1 MHYYQFNIADYR
13 KDTTHLTPIE
23 HFIYRSLIDWY
34 YLDEKPIPK
43 RTQSVMRR
51 LGLGSELVDS
61 LKNVLEDF
69 FVLEDEGYTHARIEQ
84 ELAKYKERADIA
96 RVNGSKGGR
105 PKKPN
110 RKPKKTKSVNL
121 ANPEETGSKA
131 NQEPI
136 TNNQDIHMSTDKSA
150 DDMFDDFWNVYPKK
164 EAKIKAQQAWR
175 KLSKTKKEKA
185 INDARNRFNGTER
198 QYIPLPA
205 SYINAE
211 RWEDEQQNKNNDP
224 FAGAI

>member
-69 FVLEDEGYTHARIEQ
+69 FVLEDEGYTHVRIEQ
-84 ELAKYKERADIA
+84 ELAKYQARADIA

-121 ANPEETGSKA
+121 ANPDLTQSKA

-136 TNNQDIHMSTDKSA
+136 TNNQSNSNRGFHPPTVTEVKS
-150 DDMFDDFWNVYPKK
+150 YCS
-164 EAKIKAQQAWR
+164 ER
-175 KLSKTKKEKA
+175 KNTV
-185 INDARNRFNGTER
+185 DANRFCDFYAAKGWMVGKNKMRDWKAAVRT
-198 QYIPLPA
+198 
-205 SYINAE
+205 
-211 RWEDEQQNKNNDP
+211 WEEKQQPQNRMDWE
-224 FAGAI
+224 

>member
-69 FVLEDEGYTHARIEQ
+69 FVLEEEGYTHARIDQ
-84 ELAKYKERADIA
+84 ELAKYQARADIA

-136 TNNQDIHMSTDKSA
+136 TNNHIIKPDDVSDQTWSDFLSHRKKLKADLTETALKGIVRETNKAGWKLEDALTECVARGWRGFKS
-150 DDMFDDFWNVYPKK
+150 DWVEQK
-164 EAKIKAQQAWR
+164 Q
-175 KLSKTKKEKA
+175 
-185 INDARNRFNGTER
+185 NRMD
-198 QYIPLPA
+198 
-205 SYINAE
+205 
-211 RWEDEQQNKNNDP
+211 WE
-224 FAGAI
+224 

>member
-69 FVLEDEGYTHARIEQ
+69 FVLEEEGYTHVRIEQ
-84 ELAKYKERADIA
+84 ELAKYQARADIA

-136 TNNQDIHMSTDKSA
+136 TNNHNTTPKQKVERPA
-150 DDMFDDFWNVYPKK
+150 DVEAQVWDDFLSHRKRVRADVTITAVNRIRGQADKAGMSMNDVLSEIVARGWRGFRADWLK
-164 EAKIKAQQAWR
+164 E
-175 KLSKTKKEKA
+175 
-185 INDARNRFNGTER
+185 D
-198 QYIPLPA
+198 
-205 SYINAE
+205 
-211 RWEDEQQNKNNDP
+211 NKNNDQTEW
-224 FAGAI
+224 AI

>member
-69 FVLEDEGYTHARIEQ
+69 FVLEEEGYTHARIDQ
-84 ELAKYKERADIA
+84 ELAKYQARADIA

-136 TNNQDIHMSTDKSA
+136 TNNHNTTPKQKVERPA
-150 DDMFDDFWNVYPKK
+150 DVEAQVWDDFLSHRKRVRADVTITAVNRIRGQADKAGMSMNDVLSEIVARGWRGFRADWLK
-164 EAKIKAQQAWR
+164 E
-175 KLSKTKKEKA
+175 
-185 INDARNRFNGTER
+185 D
-198 QYIPLPA
+198 
-205 SYINAE
+205 
-211 RWEDEQQNKNNDP
+211 NKNNDQTEW
-224 FAGAI
+224 AI

>member
-69 FVLEDEGYTHARIEQ
+69 FVLEEEGYTHVRIDQ
-84 ELAKYKERADIA
+84 ELAKYHERAEIA

-105 PKKPN
+105 PKKPS
-110 RKPKKTKSVNL
+110 RKAKKTKSVNL
-121 ANPEETGSKA
+121 ANQDLTQSKA

-136 TNNQDIHMSTDKSA
+136 TNNQYKENTQKKVERPA
-150 DDMFDDFWNVYPKK
+150 DVGVQVWDDFLKHRKRLKADLSETALKGIVREASKAGWKLEDVLTECVSRGWRGFKADWVEENKK
-164 EAKIKAQQAWR
+164 QQR
-175 KLSKTKKEKA
+175 
-185 INDARNRFNGTER
+185 ID
-198 QYIPLPA
+198 
-205 SYINAE
+205 
-211 RWEDEQQNKNNDP
+211 WE
-224 FAGAI
+224 